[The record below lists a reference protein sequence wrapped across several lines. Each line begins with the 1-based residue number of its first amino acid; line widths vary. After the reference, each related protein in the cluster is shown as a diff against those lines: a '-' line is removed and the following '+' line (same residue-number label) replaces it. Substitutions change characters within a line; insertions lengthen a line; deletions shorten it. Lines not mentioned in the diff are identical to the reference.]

1 MNCAQVLQK
10 DENPRGGGLSSAA
23 TKLHGLNCGTNEAT
37 DKIVKQLQQA
47 FAEHG
52 HRLTRTLNHDG
63 TVSLFAACG
72 MYERE
77 LRNLD
82 AARRFLEQIGGAHE

>member
-1 MNCAQVLQK
+1 MNRAHQPHK
-10 DENPRGGGLSSAA
+10 DENPLGGGLSSAA
-23 TKLHGLNCGTNEAT
+23 TKLHDLDCGTNEAI
-37 DKIVKQLQQA
+37 DKIVKHLQQA

-52 HRLTRTLNHDG
+52 HRLTRTVNHDG
-63 TVSLFAACG
+63 TVSLFAGCG

-77 LRNLD
+77 LPNLD